1 MKYTLY
7 LKATADQ
14 VNAQLVPH
22 ADRVDIY
29 LPDIRGKIW
38 GLHIYFRMYAQNN
51 PTLSPYVFKILK

>member
-29 LPDIRGKIW
+29 LPDITGKI
-38 GLHIYFRMYAQNN
+38 
-51 PTLSPYVFKILK
+51 